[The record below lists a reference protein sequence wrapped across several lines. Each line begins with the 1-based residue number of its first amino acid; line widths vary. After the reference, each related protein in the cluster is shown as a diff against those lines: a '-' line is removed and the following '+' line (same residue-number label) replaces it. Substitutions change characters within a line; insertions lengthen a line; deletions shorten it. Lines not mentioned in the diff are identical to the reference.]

1 MKLINIDKA
10 SFDNIKEDLANWL
23 DAKLKQDIDTIF
35 VFSSNLSDE
44 DKKYIIKNSDYFIVD
59 KNRII
64 NLVENEK
71 EKDTYELIM
80 KVGKKYYNK
89 LNKYPIKNMG
99 VLNTIDTRTNFILNL
114 VLMSLVLNLMNFLK

>member
-114 VLMSLVLNLMNFLK
+114 VVMSLVLNLMNFLK